1 MAGKREKPEGIV
13 SKRRQLEVLQGQ
25 GRTVAKAVC
34 QLGLTQQTSY
44 RWGKLWAGM
53 QRPELAQ
60 LKELKKNQHLR
71 RAMSD
76 LTLDKLILTEA
87 EKANF

>member
-1 MAGKREKPEGIV
+1 M
-13 SKRRQLEVLQGQ
+13 
-25 GRTVAKAVC
+25 C

-53 QRPELAQ
+53 QRPKLTR
-60 LKELKKNQHLR
+60 LKELKKKNQHLR